1 MERQA
6 NDPAARTGSEKSRP
20 AFTRGQ
26 LWLLAGVLAVGVLW
40 EFAWES
46 DGTTLWLGAFWL
58 GAMAVFVLCNPGRI
72 AGNRAAIFVG
82 IPAALLCVGLIA
94 GYIDEQI
101 ADLLGPALPAVMMTF
116 AVLATQD
123 VPVGREG
130 TAVVGVLKGVFVK
143 PFTGIP
149 VFFRA
154 IAALFR
160 GRDSTARRVGY
171 GLLAGIPLTVIV
183 LALLASADARMGQL
197 LGALFDRFDVGVWAM
212 RVGMVFA
219 AAMLFYSLFYNMTW
233 GRRDPLMREADRDWA
248 LAGPAVVM
256 ALLLTA
262 YAVFGYIQFSYLFG
276 GTLPVDLTYSEY
288 AREGFGQLIAVT
300 IINFTVLGVC
310 FVKVR
315 PSGALRAL
323 ETLLLLASAVVLASA
338 AWRLLLY
345 VGAYGLT
352 ILRVLGLWL
361 MEYLAFLAVMAAVR
375 VFRERTK
382 LLRIGAYALLYW
394 YLALNAVPWSAAMA
408 AFNAAFGH

>member
-143 PFTGIP
+143 PFTG
-149 VFFRA
+149 
-154 IAALFR
+154 
-160 GRDSTARRVGY
+160 
-171 GLLAGIPLTVIV
+171 
-183 LALLASADARMGQL
+183 
-197 LGALFDRFDVGVWAM
+197 DRK
-212 RVGMVFA
+212 
-219 AAMLFYSLFYNMTW
+219 S
-233 GRRDPLMREADRDWA
+233 
-248 LAGPAVVM
+248 VV
-256 ALLLTA
+256 
-262 YAVFGYIQFSYLFG
+262 
-276 GTLPVDLTYSEY
+276 
-288 AREGFGQLIAVT
+288 
-300 IINFTVLGVC
+300 
-310 FVKVR
+310 
-315 PSGALRAL
+315 
-323 ETLLLLASAVVLASA
+323 
-338 AWRLLLY
+338 
-345 VGAYGLT
+345 
-352 ILRVLGLWL
+352 
-361 MEYLAFLAVMAAVR
+361 
-375 VFRERTK
+375 
-382 LLRIGAYALLYW
+382 
-394 YLALNAVPWSAAMA
+394 
-408 AFNAAFGH
+408 